1 MARQRAGQSRFKLL
15 VAIVIVVLC
24 FLHLPINGSQTLAVP
39 GSGRETT
46 RASLEKLTVRKLKTK
61 LREKG
66 LKVSGRKADLVERLV
81 KYTAMESMEIKR
93 VRNGKRKIPE
103 ALKLADPATDVF
115 IPLDE
120 TAQQLEAL
128 LQEKRVVFL
137 RAGVASGKSTLAQY
151 LCTVA
156 PV

>member
-1 MARQRAGQSRFKLL
+1 MARQRVGQSRFKLL
-15 VAIVIVVLC
+15 VAIAIVVLC

-46 RASLEKLTVRKLKTK
+46 RASLEKLAVRKLKTK

-81 KYTAMESMEIKR
+81 KYTAMEIKR
-93 VRNGKRKIPE
+93 VRSGKREIPE

-120 TAQQLEAL
+120 TVQQLEAL
-128 LQEKRVVFL
+128 LQKDEGCFHSCWC
-137 RAGVASGKSTLAQY
+137 G
-151 LCTVA
+151 
-156 PV
+156 